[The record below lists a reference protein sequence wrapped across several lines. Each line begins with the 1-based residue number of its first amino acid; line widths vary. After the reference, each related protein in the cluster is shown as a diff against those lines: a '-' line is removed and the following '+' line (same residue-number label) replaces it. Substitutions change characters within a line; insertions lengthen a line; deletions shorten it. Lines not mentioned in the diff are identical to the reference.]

1 MEIGV
6 QFYTL
11 REHCKN
17 IDDFAETLKKVA
29 DIGYKNVQISGVC
42 DYEPEWLA
50 ENLKKKE
57 IVRSYLSASSLSSI
71 LSQVLNDE
79 TTQE

>member
-17 IDDFAETLKKVA
+17 LDDFAFGSCESFKEDDSCKHDAVGS
-29 DIGYKNVQISGVC
+29 DYVQ
-42 DYEPEWLA
+42 
-50 ENLKKKE
+50 
-57 IVRSYLSASSLSSI
+57 
-71 LSQVLNDE
+71 Q
-79 TTQE
+79 